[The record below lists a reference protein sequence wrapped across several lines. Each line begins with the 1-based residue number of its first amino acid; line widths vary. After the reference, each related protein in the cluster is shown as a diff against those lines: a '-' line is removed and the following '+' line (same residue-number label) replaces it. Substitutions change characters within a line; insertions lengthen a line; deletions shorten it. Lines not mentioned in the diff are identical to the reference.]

1 MSSQSPRPKPLSTR
15 ANTIWNMAGCIFYL
29 GCQWLTTIIVV
40 LFSRG
45 FDNSGFLAFAMAT
58 GNMFASISLFKI
70 RTFQVSDLNG
80 EYSNRDY
87 IGFRLFTITISM
99 LFSIAYLALI
109 TENVTL
115 FATTIL
121 YLLFKADET
130 FADVLYGIEQRNGRM
145 DYIGKSQLLRGAATL
160 IGFSAPMLVAG
171 NLAYAVAGM
180 LTACASITFLY
191 DFRKAEK
198 FGVCLPSFKLDK
210 IAGLFKA
217 CLLPTVANFFA
228 TSIVSI
234 ARQRYGIIAGETS
247 LGLYASIATPAV
259 LIQAGAAYLYSP
271 LIGSLAKTFH
281 EGGFSRFKSSA
292 LKILLLIIVGAGLP
306 SAALTLIA
314 PSILVTLF
322 GSELAPHI
330 WVFPYSL
337 VATISI
343 AVLLYINDI
352 LLILRDGKTQIAI
365 NALALALTMLL
376 ITGLIERA
384 GMNGINVTII
394 ISATIASLA
403 GLMRMNIA
411 SRSNDSTEAVTPG
424 DIF

>member
-1 MSSQSPRPKPLSTR
+1 MSSQPQTPKPLSTK
-15 ANTIWNMAGCIFYL
+15 ANTLWNMVGCIFYL

-70 RTFQVSDLNG
+70 RTFQVSDLTG

-109 TENVTL
+109 TKNVTL

-160 IGFSAPMLVAG
+160 LGFTAPILATG
-171 NLAYAVAGM
+171 NLLYAIAGM
-180 LTACASITFLY
+180 LMACASVTLLY
-191 DFRKAEK
+191 DFRNAGK
-198 FGVCLPSFKLDK
+198 FGPCLPSFKFSK
-210 IAGLFKA
+210 FSGLFKA
-217 CLLPTVANFFA
+217 CLLPTIANFFA

-234 ARQRYGIIAGETS
+234 ARQRYGILAGETS

-271 LIGSLAKTFH
+271 LIGSLAKTLH
-281 EGGFSRFKSSA
+281 ERGIYSFKSSA
-292 LKILLLIIVGAGLP
+292 LKILLLIIIGAGLP
-306 SAALTLIA
+306 SAVLTIVA
-314 PSILVTLF
+314 PTVLVTLF
-322 GSELAPHI
+322 GNDLLPHI

-337 VATISI
+337 IATISI
-343 AVLLYINDI
+343 AALLYINDI

-365 NALALALTMLL
+365 NALALALTAFL
-376 ITGLIERA
+376 TEGLIGKY

-394 ISATIASLA
+394 TSATIASFV
-403 GLMRMNIA
+403 GLLRIGTA
-411 SRSNDSTEAVTPG
+411 DKSNPSKETTTQVDQS
-424 DIF
+424 

>member
-15 ANTIWNMAGCIFYL
+15 ANTLWNMVGCIFYL

-45 FDNSGFLAFAMAT
+45 FDNSGFLAFAMAM
-58 GNMFASISLFKI
+58 GNMFASISLYKI
-70 RTFQVSDLNG
+70 RTFQVSDLNC

-99 LFSIAYLALI
+99 LLSIAYLALI
-109 TENVTL
+109 TDNITL

-121 YLLFKADET
+121 YLIFKADET
-130 FADVLYGIEQRNGRM
+130 FADVLYGIDQRNGRM

-160 IGFSAPMLVAG
+160 IGFSAPMLATG
-171 NLAYAVAGM
+171 DLLRAIAGM
-180 LTACASITFLY
+180 LIACASVTFLY
-191 DFRKAEK
+191 DFRNAGR
-198 FGVCLPSFKLDK
+198 FGTCLPSFKLNK

-217 CLLPTVANFFA
+217 CLLPTIANFFA

-234 ARQRYGIIAGETS
+234 ARQRYGILAGEAS

-259 LIQAGAAYLYSP
+259 LVQAGAAYLYSP
-271 LIGSLAKTFH
+271 LIGSLAKTLH
-281 EGGFSRFKSSA
+281 KRGFTSFKSSA
-292 LKILLLIIVGAGLP
+292 LKILLLIIIGVGLP
-306 SAALTLIA
+306 SAALAMIA
-314 PSILVTLF
+314 PTILVALF
-322 GSELAPHI
+322 GNDLAPHI

-337 VATISI
+337 AATISI

-365 NALALALTMLL
+365 NALALALTALL
-376 ITGLIERA
+376 TTGLIEKL
-384 GMNGINVTII
+384 GMNGINITII
-394 ISATIASLA
+394 ISATIASVA
-403 GLMRMNIA
+403 GLVRMNIV
-411 SRSNDSTEAVTPG
+411 SRSNKPAEATTPIG
-424 DIF
+424 MS